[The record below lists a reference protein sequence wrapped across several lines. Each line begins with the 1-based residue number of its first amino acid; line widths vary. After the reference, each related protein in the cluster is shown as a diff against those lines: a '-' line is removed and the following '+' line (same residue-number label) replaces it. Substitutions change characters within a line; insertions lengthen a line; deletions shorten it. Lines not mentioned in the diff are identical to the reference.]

1 MFRTRPT
8 PGSCSVSAILY
19 REQRRGGKLQYTGHH
34 MALNPPEKRHIVCE
48 SNEHLVGGVGVIVS
62 KGGRDVWPTH
72 CVRFIEYELVVK
84 AIHCTPYSYVIH
96 VRKGV

>member
-1 MFRTRPT
+1 MN
-8 PGSCSVSAILY
+8 I
-19 REQRRGGKLQYTGHH
+19 
-34 MALNPPEKRHIVCE
+34 
-48 SNEHLVGGVGVIVS
+48 LVGGVGVIVS